1 LRRGIFT
8 GRISDDELDTRTGR
22 FKRQY
27 LDRPGVNVAMLVQYF
42 TLFWL
47 GFSVIEVVG
56 LVVGDIV
63 GDIVTNNQLDL
74 PKTDARVSYSEVSSQ
89 EDCIGRCEKSWEYP
103 ERGRLES
110 FASFEVRYSIE
121 ELRFN
126 ANIQHFWTLRSVLF
140 MWFQTLFMMLEIIFS
155 VFKNVSLG
163 R

>member
-1 LRRGIFT
+1 MRRGIFT

-47 GFSVIEVVG
+47 GFLVIEVVG
-56 LVVGDIV
+56 LLV
-63 GDIVTNNQLDL
+63 GDIVTNDHLDL

-89 EDCIGRCEKSWEYP
+89 EDCIGRCEKSWEHP

-126 ANIQHFWTLRSVLF
+126 ANFNIS
-140 MWFQTLFMMLEIIFS
+140 
-155 VFKNVSLG
+155 G
-163 R
+163 P